1 MIDQSNEMIGMSS
14 AETSKSGPVAIAF
27 SDAKCFSET
36 SSFGEMLL
44 AIAASRRNWRNSV
57 TARSGK
63 IRFRGQIYG
72 TALAAFAVLQLGLTA
87 ASAEPCRLSGP
98 RYGLVG
104 DTVQWSFAIE
114 RGHSCIAGLRLANV
128 TLDSVKL
135 ISQPQSGQVTL
146 SGWGFSYSSAAGIGE
161 RDTFTLA
168 LVGEVDKKPG
178 GSTVEVAVSIV
189 GPGRAFPTPPRKS
202 PPAQPP
208 IAPFESE
215 APSPPAGSRSP
226 CPIWD
231 WSKGAPPPMRPPFDR
246 SKLYCPPPP
255 FRPPSQTT
263 GCTCPQD

>member
-1 MIDQSNEMIGMSS
+1 
-14 AETSKSGPVAIAF
+14 
-27 SDAKCFSET
+27 
-36 SSFGEMLL
+36 
-44 AIAASRRNWRNSV
+44 V
-57 TARSGK
+57 TARTGK
-63 IRFRGQIYG
+63 IRFRGQSYG
-72 TALAAFAVLQLGLTA
+72 TAWAAFAVLLLGLRA
-87 ASAEPCRLSGP
+87 ASAESCRFSGP

-168 LVGEVDKKPG
+168 LVGEVDKKHG

-208 IAPFESE
+208 IAPTTPQPVIENE
-215 APSPPAGSRSP
+215 APLPPARPLRP

-231 WSKGAPPPMRPPFDR
+231 WSKGAPPPMRSPFDR

-255 FRPPSQTT
+255 FRPPSPTI
-263 GCTCPQD
+263 GCICLQD

>member
-1 MIDQSNEMIGMSS
+1 MAPLTPAAVAFGRVQAVRRD
-14 AETSKSGPVAIAF
+14 ET
-27 SDAKCFSET
+27 
-36 SSFGEMLL
+36 
-44 AIAASRRNWRNSV
+44 RV
-57 TARSGK
+57 TERPEK
-63 IRFRGQIYG
+63 IRSRGQICG
-72 TALAAFAVLQLGLTA
+72 TAWAAFAVLLLGLTA
-87 ASAEPCRLSGP
+87 ASAEPCHLSGP

-104 DTVQWSFAIE
+104 DTVQWSFAIK
-114 RGHSCIAGLRLANV
+114 RGHSCIAGLRFANV

-135 ISQPQSGQVTL
+135 ISQPLSGQVTL

-161 RDTFTLA
+161 KDTFTLA
-168 LVGEVDKKPG
+168 LVGKVDKKPG
-178 GSTVEVAVSIV
+178 RSTIEVAVSIV

-208 IAPFESE
+208 IASPMPQPEIENE
-215 APSPPAGSRSP
+215 APSPPAGSLPP

-255 FRPPSQTT
+255 FKPPSPTT